1 MFDVHVSS
9 RVYSKG
15 VLGETAIG
23 MEAGVQVLGPWSD
36 AASVATLGGGK
47 SRGLYAL
54 QAAGLRV
61 PEWAVLGTDVFAAF
75 ATGVRPAGPDGEP
88 GRGGARD
95 TSGVSEDAEW
105 IAAYARATDVE
116 TALAAASRIRAAIA
130 ETEPPEPVR
139 AVVGEAYEQIGGG
152 AIAVRSSV
160 VGEDGVEDSYAGR
173 LDTFLDVNGPDA
185 VLRRV
190 RDCWASV
197 FSERS
202 VRCAFT
208 RGRRPATKI
217 AVVLQR
223 LVPARASGVVFT
235 ANPVTGTADE
245 LVIKAVYGLGEGL
258 VSGAVDADSVVV
270 DAAGAVMRTVLGDKD
285 VAYRPTGG
293 HGTVAEKIPAE
304 QRGKPVLTDV
314 EISELTARAKALAA
328 ELGRPQDIEW
338 ALDDDGFWFLRTRPI
353 TTTAAG
359 GQGKPTSGT
368 GVSPALRERTSAA
381 GIDSTRPV
389 HAVVD
394 PETAKRARIVGAG
407 EDVPAGEPR
416 IWDNSRITESF
427 NGITSP
433 LTFTTAADIYGRVY
447 REYAASLRVPEEQLR
462 QTDDWTP
469 YLLGCFHGRVYY
481 NLVHWYRMVGMAP
494 GYSLNRR
501 VLEAELGVAEPLP
514 DDIAKTL
521 RPFAFRGPVERLR
534 ARALITATY
543 IRRFFGIDVLM
554 RRFLADFHRVY
565 ERYEAFE
572 YRDAAQA
579 YAVYRR
585 VDRDLVRRWG
595 PLMVLDAI
603 LPTCTGLMYLLT
615 RLFLPNAPD
624 WLLLAL
630 VGPGSDIESPEPA
643 RAMTALA
650 RTAHAD
656 PALVDLLNS
665 TDPRDSYRAL
675 REAGRS
681 DFLAEID
688 TYLDR
693 YGYRSL
699 NELKLEVPDLRE
711 DPSSLFVMLR
721 SALGRVGEAERDL
734 DAADRRADA
743 EAYLDTH
750 LHGVRRRFYDRLRA
764 KTTRCAAHRERLRF
778 CRARAFGMV
787 KRMIRVMGRD
797 LVERGIVDDFTDV
810 FYLTVEEL
818 RGCYEGAPTDR
829 LRALVAARKAQR
841 IRDAELVAPAR
852 FITVGPAFGPTEL
865 AAQGWVPVADTPVAP
880 AGTVLTGTPSAAGV
894 VEGTAVVVDEPR
906 DVAGGILV
914 AYRTD
919 PGWVAALPS
928 AAGLVIEHGG
938 PLAHIA
944 VVARELGV
952 PTVVQVAGGAT
963 RLRTGMRIR
972 VDGGAGTVTVLPE
985 DDRGRMRRAER

>member
-1 MFDVHVSS
+1 M
-9 RVYSKG
+9 
-15 VLGETAIG
+15 
-23 MEAGVQVLGPWSD
+23 QVLGPWSD
-36 AASVATLGGGK
+36 AASVVTLGGGK
-47 SRGLYAL
+47 SGGLYAL
-54 QAAGLRV
+54 QTVGLRV
-61 PEWAVLGTDVFAAF
+61 PEWAVLGTDVFTAF
-75 ATGVRPAGPDGEP
+75 AAGVRPAVPDGEP
-88 GRGGARD
+88 GRGDDRD
-95 TSGVSEDAEW
+95 TSVAGEAAEW
-105 IAAYARATDVE
+105 TAAYARAADVE

-130 ETEPPEPVR
+130 DTELPEPVR
-139 AVVGEAYEQIGGG
+139 TVVTEAYERAGGG

-160 VGEDGVEDSYAGR
+160 VGEDGAEDSYAG
-173 LDTFLDVNGPDA
+173 LFATFLNVNGPDA

-190 RDCWASV
+190 RDCWASA

-202 VRCAFT
+202 VRYAFA

-235 ANPVTGTADE
+235 ANPVTGAADE
-245 LVIKAVYGLGEGL
+245 LVISAVYGLGEGL

-270 DAAGAVMRTVLGDKD
+270 DAAGAVVRTVVGDKD
-285 VAYRPTGG
+285 VAYRPAGVQ
-293 HGTVAEKIPAE
+293 GTVAEEVPAE

-314 EISELTARAKALAA
+314 ETSELAERGRTLVAAL
-328 ELGRPQDIEW
+328 GGPQDIEW
-338 ALDDDGFWFLRTRPI
+338 ALDDDGFWFLQTRPI
-353 TTTAAG
+353 TTTAPGA
-359 GQGKPTSGT
+359 QAKSTPAT
-368 GVSPALRERTSAA
+368 GVSPVSGERASAA
-381 GIDSTRPV
+381 GIGSTGPV
-389 HAVVD
+389 DAVVD

-407 EDVPAGEPR
+407 EDVPAGELR
-416 IWDNSRITESF
+416 IWDNSNIVESF

-447 REYAASLRVPEEQLR
+447 REYAASLRVPDEQLR
-462 QTDDWTP
+462 QTDNWTP
-469 YLLGCFHGRVYY
+469 HLLGCFHGRVYY
-481 NLVHWYRMVGMAP
+481 NLLHWYRMVGIAP
-494 GYSLNRR
+494 GYPLNRR
-501 VLEAELGVAEPLP
+501 VLEIALGVSEPLP
-514 DDIAKTL
+514 AEIAKPL
-521 RPFAFRGPVERLR
+521 RPFTFRGPLERLR
-534 ARALITATY
+534 VRALITATY
-543 IRRFFGIDVLM
+543 IRRFFEIDALM
-554 RRFLADFHRVY
+554 RRFLTDFYRVY
-565 ERYEAFE
+565 DRYDAFE

-603 LPTCTGLMYLLT
+603 LLTCTGLMYLLT

-630 VGPGSDIESPEPA
+630 VGPGSDIESAEPA

-650 RTAHAD
+650 RAAHAD
-656 PALVDLLNS
+656 PALVELLNS

-675 REAGRS
+675 REAGRA
-681 DFLAEID
+681 DFLTEID
-688 TYLDR
+688 TYLDC

-699 NELKLEVPDLRE
+699 DELKLETPDLRE
-711 DPSSLFVMLR
+711 DPSALFIMLR
-721 SALGRVGEAERDL
+721 SALGRVGEAERNL

-750 LHGVRRRFYDRLRA
+750 LHGVRRRLYDRLRA
-764 KTTRCAAHRERLRF
+764 KTIRCAAHRERLRF

-797 LVERGIVDDFTDV
+797 LFERGIVDDFTDV

-829 LRALVAARKAQR
+829 LRALAAARKAQR

-852 FITVGPAFGPTEL
+852 FTTVGSAFGPTEL
-865 AAQGWVPVADTPVAP
+865 VAQGWVPVAETPAAP
-880 AGTVLTGTPSAAGV
+880 VGTVLTGTPSAAGV

-928 AAGLVIEHGG
+928 ASALVIERGS
-938 PLAHIA
+938 PLTHIA
-944 VVARELGV
+944 IVARELGV
-952 PTVVQVAGGAT
+952 PTVVQVSGGAA

-972 VDGGAGTVTVLPE
+972 VDGGAGTVTVLSE
-985 DDRGRMRRAER
+985 ESRDRGT

>member
-1 MFDVHVSS
+1 M
-9 RVYSKG
+9 
-15 VLGETAIG
+15 
-23 MEAGVQVLGPWSD
+23 QVLGPWSD

-47 SRGLYAL
+47 SGGLYVL
-54 QAAGLRV
+54 QTSGLRV
-61 PEWAVLGTDVFAAF
+61 PEWAALGTDVFAAF
-75 ATGVRPAGPDGEP
+75 ATDVLPAVPDGDP
-88 GRGGARD
+88 GRDEKRETSAV
-95 TSGVSEDAEW
+95 SGVPEW
-105 IAAYARATDVE
+105 ISAYARVTEPEA
-116 TALAAASRIRAAIA
+116 ALTAASRIRAAIA
-130 ETEPPEPVR
+130 DTELPEPVR
-139 AVVGEAYEQIGGG
+139 AVVVEAYERVGGG

-160 VGEDGVEDSYAGR
+160 VGEDDAEESYAGQF
-173 LDTFLDVNGPDA
+173 DTFLGVNGPDA

-190 RDCWASV
+190 RDCWASA

-202 VRCAFT
+202 VRYAFGH
-208 RGRRPATKI
+208 GRRPATRI

-223 LVPARASGVVFT
+223 LVPARASGIVFT

-245 LVIKAVYGLGEGL
+245 LVISAVYGLGEGL
-258 VSGAVDADSVVV
+258 VSGAVDADSIVV
-270 DAAGAVMRTVLGDKD
+270 DATGAVVRTVVGDKD
-285 VAYRPTGG
+285 VAYRPTDEQGV
-293 HGTVAEKIPAE
+293 VAEKLPAE
-304 QRGKPVLTDV
+304 QRGKPVLTDT
-314 EISELTARAKALAA
+314 EISELAQRARTLTAAL
-328 ELGRPQDIEW
+328 GGPQDIEW
-338 ALDDDGFWFLRTRPI
+338 ALDDDGFWFLQTRPI
-353 TTTAAG
+353 TTSATGRKVEPAPG
-359 GQGKPTSGT
+359 V
-368 GVSPALRERTSAA
+368 GVSPVSAERKGVA
-381 GIDSTRPV
+381 GIDFNGPV
-389 HAVVD
+389 DAVVD
-394 PETAKRARIVGAG
+394 RETAKRARIVGAG

-416 IWDNSRITESF
+416 IWDNSDIVESF
-427 NGITSP
+427 NGLTSP
-433 LTFTTAADIYGRVY
+433 LTFTTAADIYGRVC
-447 REYAASLRVPEEQLR
+447 REYAASLRVPDEQLR

-469 YLLGCFHGRVYY
+469 HLLGCFHGRVYY
-481 NLVHWYRMVGMAP
+481 NLLHWYRMVGIAP
-494 GYSLNRR
+494 GYPLNRR
-501 VLEAELGVAEPLP
+501 VLEVVLGVSEPLP
-514 DDIAKTL
+514 DEIATIL

-554 RRFLADFHRVY
+554 RRFLTDFHRVY
-565 ERYEAFE
+565 DRYDAFE

-603 LPTCTGLMYLLT
+603 LLTCTGLMYLLT

-630 VGPGSDIESPEPA
+630 VGPGADVESAEPA

-656 PALVDLLNS
+656 PALVELLNS

-675 REAGRS
+675 RESGRA
-681 DFLAEID
+681 DFLAEVD
-688 TYLDR
+688 AYLDR

-699 NELKLEVPDLRE
+699 DELKLETPDLRE
-711 DPSSLFVMLR
+711 NPSVLFVMLR
-721 SALGRVGEAERDL
+721 SALGRVGESERDL

-750 LHGVRRRFYDRLRA
+750 LRGIRRRFYDRLRA

-797 LVERGIVDDFTDV
+797 LAERGIVDDFTDV
-810 FYLTVEEL
+810 FYLTVDEL

-829 LRALVAARKAQR
+829 LRALVAVRKAQR
-841 IRDAELVAPAR
+841 ARDAELVAPAR
-852 FITVGPAFGPTEL
+852 FTTVGSAFEPAEL
-865 AAQGWVPVADTPVAP
+865 AAQGWVPVADTPAASV
-880 AGTVLTGTPSAAGV
+880 GTVLTGTPSAAGV

-928 AAGLVIEHGG
+928 ASALVIERGS

-952 PTVVQVAGGAT
+952 PTVVQVSGSAT

-985 DDRGRMRRAER
+985 GGRDRGT